1 MKNDL
6 NYVNLVESYSRYKR
20 DGRGAKTLV
29 FLTCMVRILDG
40 SSEYDPG
47 VLREIGNSIFLSLF
61 FTSTAVSTIFAIGF
75 SSKKTCLPSHGS
87 NLY

>member
-6 NYVNLVESYSRYKR
+6 NNVNLDESYRQYKR

-40 SSEYDPG
+40 SSEYDPRM
-47 VLREIGNSIFLSLF
+47 LRKIGNSI
-61 FTSTAVSTIFAIGF
+61 
-75 SSKKTCLPSHGS
+75 C
-87 NLY
+87 

>member
-1 MKNDL
+1 MKDKKVHIGAPRLNHTQMKNNP

-20 DGRGAKTLV
+20 DGRGAKPLV

-47 VLREIGNSIFLSLF
+47 VLRKIGNSIYLNN
-61 FTSTAVSTIFAIGF
+61 I
-75 SSKKTCLPSHGS
+75 
-87 NLY
+87 